1 MSQRLFAFSFG
12 WSAQQLK
19 RIEAGEVAP
28 RFGPI
33 WDLCFMAQLNPLW
46 LAFGEPYLR
55 YRFSPFPV
63 FEKHPELTPE
73 MPFIDVMRVIG
84 AEYKTENDKLE
95 WGARSTSAKRPDVFI
110 FRESL
115 AELTAKFAEK
125 IPRAEEQRFM
135 AYLAACADR
144 FVARKAISTKTI
156 DTALNIQNKW
166 TLTVNSRKGHW
177 QELRKNV
184 ASATAKRGTRAA
196 LARDLGVTPQALNE
210 WLQGRNAPPAE
221 KTLRLLRW
229 VESIEAKQ
237 KRAPEVRETRPARI
251 AQKRK
256 ARSNAKPKSSRKKH

>member
-28 RFGPI
+28 RFGAV
-33 WDLCFMAQLNPLW
+33 WNLCFMAQLNPLW

-55 YRFSPFPV
+55 YGFSSFPV

-73 MPFIDVMRVIG
+73 TPFIDVMRVIG
-84 AEYKTENDKLE
+84 AEYKTENDKLK
-95 WGARSTSAKRPDVFI
+95 WGARSSSAKRPDMFV

-135 AYLAACADR
+135 AYLVACADR

-166 TLTVNSRKGHW
+166 RLMATSRKSHW
-177 QELRKNV
+177 QQLRKEV
-184 ASATAKRGTRAA
+184 AAATVKRGCRAA
-196 LARDLGVTPQALNE
+196 LARVLHVTPQALNE
-210 WLQGRNAPPAE
+210 WLQGRSAPPAE
-221 KTLRLLRW
+221 QTLRLLKW
-229 VESIEAKQ
+229 VTAEEATQK
-237 KRAPEVRETRPARI
+237 KRAGSAETRPARETR
-251 AQKRK
+251 KRK
-256 ARSNAKPKSSRKKH
+256 SKHEKPSSDRKKE

>member
-28 RFGPI
+28 RFGPV
-33 WDLCFMAQLNPLW
+33 WNLCFMAQLNPLW

-55 YRFSPFPV
+55 YGFSSFPV

-73 MPFIDVMRVIG
+73 APFIDVMRVIG

-95 WGARSTSAKRPDVFI
+95 WGARSTSAKRPDMFV

-115 AELTAKFAEK
+115 AELTAKFAER
-125 IPRAEEQRFM
+125 IPQAEQQRFM
-135 AYLAACADR
+135 AYLVACADR

-166 TLTVNSRKGHW
+166 RLMATSRKSHW
-177 QELRKNV
+177 KQLRKEV
-184 ASATAKRGTRAA
+184 AAATAKRGSRAA
-196 LARDLGVTPQALNE
+196 LARDLGVSPQALNE
-210 WLQGRNAPPAE
+210 WLQGRSAPPAE
-221 KTLRLLRW
+221 QTLRLLQFVRAA
-229 VESIEAKQ
+229 EAQQKQ
-237 KRAPEVRETRPARI
+237 SAGALTPAR
-251 AQKRK
+251 KR
-256 ARSNAKPKSSRKKH
+256 SKPRKSQYEKPSSDRKKN